1 MWVCLCREAPVQ
13 SRWGSQVV
21 GTDPPP
27 GLEGRLNHGGLPTSG
42 WGAVERNENDVV
54 EPAKK

>member
-1 MWVCLCREAPVQ
+1 MQ

-54 EPAKK
+54 EPTKK